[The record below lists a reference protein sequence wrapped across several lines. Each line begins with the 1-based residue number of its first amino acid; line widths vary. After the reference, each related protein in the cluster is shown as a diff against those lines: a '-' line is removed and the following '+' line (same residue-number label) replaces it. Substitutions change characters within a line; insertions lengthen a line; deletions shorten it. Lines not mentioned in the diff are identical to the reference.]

1 MLLLQLWFFKKIK
14 GRLNAVIKSK
24 PVSCTELSNWI
35 PVDTELEKL
44 LFTQMLETF
53 LHHLWP
59 VFMAVLLTFPILAER
74 TVVFLIPMCLHGLYT
89 STCISE
95 VTFCCWVEAL
105 GFKILVM

>member
-1 MLLLQLWFFKKIK
+1 MVFQKKIK
-14 GRLNAVIKSK
+14 ERLNAAIKSK

-44 LFTQMLETF
+44 LFTQMLESF
-53 LHHLWP
+53 LYHLWP
-59 VFMAVLLTFPILAER
+59 VFRAVLFTFPILAER
-74 TVVFLIPMCLHGLYT
+74 TVMFLIPMCLHGLCA

-95 VTFCCWVEAL
+95 VTFCCWVKAL